1 MEVHYTC
8 ATCGRY
14 TCGQRQPEELGTFP
28 ENCPVRNQP
37 WKDAAKAAYA
47 DEESRRIAIAAAAT
61 ERDGYCVWPRL
72 QEIAEFAKRAG
83 YQRLG
88 LAFCTGLRREAAIVA
103 RYYQQQGL
111 TVISAICQCGA
122 ISKDEIGIPET
133 AKFNP
138 GEHEPMCNPIGQ
150 AMIMN
155 QAGTEFN
162 VVLGLCVGHDAL
174 FFKHS
179 EAPCTVLAAKDRVL
193 GHNPLAAVYLS
204 QSYYKKL
211 F

>member
-1 MEVHYTC
+1 MHYSC
-8 ATCGRY
+8 ASCGRY
-14 TCGQRQPEELGTFP
+14 VCGKSGEQPRLEELP
-28 ENCPVRNQP
+28 ENCPVRNEE
-37 WKDAAKAAYA
+37 WKTAAKAAY
-47 DEESRRIAIAAAAT
+47 DDPENRKIAAAAAAT
-61 ERDGYCVWPRL
+61 EHDGYCVWPRL
-72 QEIAEFAKRAG
+72 QEVAEFCRRAG
-83 YQRLG
+83 YKKLG
-88 LAFCTGLRREAAIVA
+88 LAFCTGLKREAAIVY

-111 TVISAICQCGA
+111 EVVSAICQCGA
-122 ISKDEIGIPET
+122 ISKEEVGIPET

-138 GEHEPMCNPIGQ
+138 GQHEPMCNPVGQ

-155 QAGTEFN
+155 QAGTDFN
-162 VVLGLCVGHDAL
+162 VVLGLCVGHDSL
-174 FFKHS
+174 FFKHA